1 MLNIVMQGKIIPET
15 PKIIKEYLDNLPFVS
30 RIIVSTS
37 ENDKNEKLIPLNSKV
52 TKVTTKNPE
61 DCGTGDRNL
70 QIITSLAGLREVTS
84 KVSVKVRSD
93 QRYYKS
99 SWFHMYDFW
108 EKNIQDQDK
117 IFILGLFK
125 NFLFHPRDHLFWGK
139 TEKLLEYF
147 QLPLDQPSFQ
157 HQNNVK
163 EEDLWKYYSQYSRTE
178 TYLGAHYASK
188 YYPEVSKF
196 LETPSEYLY
205 DYADKINEA
214 RVVSDI
220 TNDALYKIFP
230 MECSSMQSLGS
241 GHHEKN
247 YGEFN
252 YPFKIQKETVGERW
266 DTALGSEEEFLLKQ
280 YILSSGREVGSMME
294 LANFYR
300 GSNDFIEWAILNISL
315 GKIEPIS
322 PVIQEMYNI
331 LYRTRTEQ
339 LDENDR
345 VLNLFLKQVN
355 RMPPSFPGV
364 YGIFSNLFD
373 TKKVSQE
380 IITAPKPT
388 EKKQNLINPKPQNV
402 SWVVENFYQ
411 NPLEVRNIALK
422 AEYDEGAFGELGRGY
437 IGRRSKQKFFEKE
450 LKVAFEKIMNKKIT
464 DWKDQPSNARF
475 QICYAGEPLVYHADS
490 QQWAGLIYLTPEAP
504 FNCGTTLY
512 AQKET
517 RIRNTKN
524 QKIFEKWPKGQNLDK
539 TTWEEV
545 DVFGNIFNRL
555 VIYEA
560 TNVHSA
566 SEYFGYDRDNAR
578 LWQMFF
584 FNAE

>member
-294 LANFYR
+294 LATFYR
-300 GSNDFIEWAILNISL
+300 GSNDSTEWATLNIS
-315 GKIEPIS
+315 
-322 PVIQEMYNI
+322 
-331 LYRTRTEQ
+331 
-339 LDENDR
+339 
-345 VLNLFLKQVN
+345 
-355 RMPPSFPGV
+355 
-364 YGIFSNLFD
+364 
-373 TKKVSQE
+373 
-380 IITAPKPT
+380 
-388 EKKQNLINPKPQNV
+388 
-402 SWVVENFYQ
+402 
-411 NPLEVRNIALK
+411 
-422 AEYDEGAFGELGRGY
+422 
-437 IGRRSKQKFFEKE
+437 
-450 LKVAFEKIMNKKIT
+450 
-464 DWKDQPSNARF
+464 
-475 QICYAGEPLVYHADS
+475 
-490 QQWAGLIYLTPEAP
+490 
-504 FNCGTTLY
+504 
-512 AQKET
+512 
-517 RIRNTKN
+517 
-524 QKIFEKWPKGQNLDK
+524 
-539 TTWEEV
+539 
-545 DVFGNIFNRL
+545 
-555 VIYEA
+555 
-560 TNVHSA
+560 
-566 SEYFGYDRDNAR
+566 
-578 LWQMFF
+578 
-584 FNAE
+584 